1 MGQGKEEW
9 KRQAERLFFDEH
21 MKVNEICRAVGRT
34 RKYVSGHL
42 QKCGGYKEE
51 KLRRKKQQEERR
63 RQYQREWARAN
74 RCSPFSAGAVTADT
88 LRREHDIAAKVL
100 SSERY

>member
-1 MGQGKEEW
+1 MVQEKEGW
-9 KRQAERLFFDEH
+9 RGQAERLFFDEH
-21 MKVNEICRAVGRT
+21 RKINEICQAVGHT

-42 QKCGGYKEE
+42 KKCENYEEE
-51 KLRRKKQQEERR
+51 KEYRKRQQEERR

-74 RCSPFSAGAVTADT
+74 RCSPFPTGAVTADT